1 MAIAATVVLVVLV
14 LMATYQAVG
23 VLLFVRLL
31 LRYEP
36 DYPAHED
43 LPRVAVIMALRGAD
57 PFLAESLSCVLAQDY
72 PDYDVHFVVDSET
85 DPARDVVERAIRD
98 CGANH
103 AHVQVYR
110 DERSCGPVNSTNSK
124 IVQAARELDES
135 YEVWVMADADLMAP
149 PDWLRQL
156 VGPLVN
162 DARLGATFGNRW
174 FIPSEGQ
181 WGSLVRYVWNA
192 AAVVGM
198 HFLSIPWGGCFA
210 LRASAARHGNL
221 VERWSR
227 IIAFDAASPRDL
239 RQQGLELRFVPTL
252 MMLNREE
259 CSLPFAQN
267 FVRRQLTWTRLY
279 HGRWAG
285 VVFQAVTTVACVV
298 GSFGLLAGSV
308 LLGDSLT
315 SLLALAGFFVFLL
328 SRLVYL
334 GLLELAVRKV
344 VRRRGERLRWL
355 TAGHVAKLIPVIF
368 LAHFVQVIAVLLGTF
383 VRRVKWR
390 GLVLE
395 VKGPEDIRLVRT
407 ANSSLSAGGSRTS
420 I

>member
-1 MAIAATVVLVVLV
+1 MAIAATVILV
-14 LMATYQAVG
+14 LLVLLATYQAVG

-31 LRYEP
+31 RRHEA
-36 DYPAHED
+36 DFPAAAD

-57 PFLAESLSCVLAQDY
+57 PFLAESLSRVLTQDY
-72 PDYDVHFVVDSET
+72 PDYDVFFVVDSDA
-85 DPARDVVERAIRD
+85 DPAREVVEQAIRNS
-98 CGANH
+98 AAHH

-110 DERSCGPVNSTNSK
+110 NDPACGPVNSTNSK
-124 IVQAARELDES
+124 IVQVARELEES

-149 PDWLRQL
+149 PDWLHQL

-174 FIPSEGQ
+174 FVPSEGRC
-181 WGSLVRYVWNA
+181 GSLVRYVWNA

-198 HFLSIPWGGCFA
+198 HFLSMPWGGCFA
-210 LRASAARHGNL
+210 LRASAARKGNL

-227 IIAFDAASPRDL
+227 IIAFDAASQRDL
-239 RQQGLELRFVPTL
+239 RAQGLELRFVPTL

-285 VVFQAVTTVACVV
+285 VVFQAVTTFACVL
-298 GSFGLLAGSV
+298 GSFGLLTSGV
-308 LLGDSLT
+308 LQGDRLT
-315 SLLALAGFFVFLL
+315 ASLALAGLLTFLL
-328 SRLVYL
+328 SRLFYL
-334 GLLELAVRKV
+334 GLLESAVRTV
-344 VRRRGERLRWL
+344 VRRRGVRLRWL
-355 TAGHVAKLIPVIF
+355 TARHAAKLIPAIF
-368 LAHFVQVIAVLLGTF
+368 LSHFVQVIAVCLGTF

-390 GLVLE
+390 GLILD

-407 ANSSLSAGGSRTS
+407 ANSPVSAAKSRTS